1 MSPNRRIFLNVVAT
15 YGRSLFALFC
25 GLFTSRWV
33 LMALGV
39 EAYGVFGIIG
49 VIITICMTINV
60 MISGAVSRFYAFA
73 FGRAKI
79 AEDKSVA
86 LDQCRGWFNVA
97 FALHIFFPVVF
108 VTVGFFVGNWAID
121 NYFNIPNAYKS
132 SAHWVL
138 YFSLANMFIGMWSA
152 PFRAMYTAQ
161 QYIAELTLYD
171 FLCPLF
177 MLICAWCLL
186 RYQGDRLWLYALYT
200 MIVSST
206 PCLII
211 MIRAMYVFPECKI
224 MPSKMLDWPKIWQL
238 FSFAGWHFFGLIG
251 LTIRTQGA
259 PIIVNKLLGVNFN
272 STMTVASVVSG
283 HASSLSES
291 LNGAFSPAIT
301 NAAGAADRDLL
312 YRLALR
318 SSKFGTLLVSI
329 FAIPLCVEIQY
340 IIHLWLHTVP
350 PMVECMCVL
359 MLAIAIIDRMGMGAL
374 VAVNALGDV
383 KFHELFCCAIH
394 IVTLCFCFFFAHF
407 MRMGIVGIGYG
418 LLVGTALLTAMRMAL
433 WKWQLQLP
441 IRAWVCHFI
450 LPFTIILLVS
460 GLSGYV
466 VTLILPS
473 SFVRVL
479 ISAFV
484 SVLVLGGFGVGFVLD
499 DSERDV
505 LKSVMNRLWKR
516 EKV

>member
-1 MSPNRRIFLNVVAT
+1 MSPNRRILLNILAT

-33 LMALGV
+33 LMGLGV
-39 EAYGVFGIIG
+39 EAYGVFGVIG
-49 VIITICMTINV
+49 VVITICLTINV

-73 FGRAKI
+73 FGKAKV
-79 AEDKSVA
+79 AEDKSAA
-86 LDQCRGWFNVA
+86 LDECRGWFNVA
-97 FALHIFFPVVF
+97 FALHVFFPVIF
-108 VTVGFFVGNWAID
+108 VIAGGLAGSWAIE
-121 NYFNIPNAYKS
+121 NYFNIPVQYKS
-132 SAHWVL
+132 TAHWVL
-138 YFSLANMFIGMWSA
+138 YFSLANMFIGMWAA

-171 FLCPLF
+171 FFCPLF
-177 MLICAWCLL
+177 SVICAWLL
-186 RYQGDRLWLYALYT
+186 LHYQGDRLWFYACYT
-200 MIVSST
+200 MVISAVPSF
-206 PCLII
+206 II
-211 MIRAMYVFPECKI
+211 MVRAMFVFPECKI
-224 MPSKMLDWPKIWQL
+224 MPSKMLDWSKIRQL
-238 FSFAGWHFFGLIG
+238 VSFAGWHFFGLLG
-251 LTIRTQGA
+251 LTVRTQGA
-259 PIIVNKLLGVNFN
+259 PILVNKLLGVQFN

-301 NAAGAADRDLL
+301 NAAGAADCELL
-312 YRLALR
+312 YKLALR

-329 FAIPLCVEIQY
+329 FALPLCVEIQY
-340 IIHLWLHTVP
+340 IIQLWLHTVP
-350 PMVECMCVL
+350 PMVEYMCVL
-359 MLAIAIIDRMGMGAL
+359 MLAIAILDRMGMGAL
-374 VAVNALGDV
+374 VAINALGDV
-383 KFHELFCCAIH
+383 KLHELFCCAIH

-433 WKWQLQLP
+433 WKWQLHLP
-441 IRAWVCHFI
+441 IRAWLCHFT
-450 LPFTIILLVS
+450 LPFAIILLAS

-484 SVLVLGGFGVGFVLD
+484 SVLVLGGLGVGFVLD
-499 DSERDV
+499 DSERQV
-505 LKSVMNRLWKR
+505 IRKFATRFLRRNA
-516 EKV
+516 